1 MALPMRLIVRLLA
14 LPTLLAALVSCGVP
28 HEKAPYASRVQALS
42 NDVVISEVYGGGGGS
57 TGAYR
62 FDFVE
67 LFNRG
72 SATVSLNGWSLQYA
86 SETGGSWS
94 VATLTGSIQPGRYFL
109 VRMGITGS
117 AGQTLPMPDDTGM
130 IAMSGTAGKV
140 ALVNRTTGLSGACP
154 NSTSIVDLVGYGA
167 NTNCSEGMSTPN
179 TSASSSVRRG
189 GNGCFETDNNRNDFT
204 VGTPTPKN
212 ATAAAIN
219 CANMPNDGGVV
230 IIPGDGGCTFI
241 STWPTVDSAAGY
253 QPSNTT
259 AGAELYTQVFEQAD
273 GGMKILSFE
282 AYFGATPK
290 LTLPATRTF
299 AAGDTYGN
307 CELCAILS
315 GGCNDVGTCTEDYFA
330 QGGSGT
336 VTVATEDE
344 GAGRFEGS
352 LTNVRFVAWDFQA
365 DEALPSGACFVV
377 GSAPF
382 SVAWDTDAGMAGG
395 SAGGGRAGGSAGGG
409 SAGGGSAGGGA
420 AVGGG
425 TSSAGGTASTGG
437 GTARVDGGM
446 GGGGNLTTKK
456 ACGCSTG
463 ADAMLAQVLAG
474 LLVLRVTRRRRS

>member
-1 MALPMRLIVRLLA
+1 MRLIVRLLA
-14 LPTLLAALVSCGVP
+14 LPAVLAALVSCGVP

-72 SATVSLNGWSLQYA
+72 SATVSLNGWSIQYA
-86 SETGGSWS
+86 SDTGGSWS
-94 VATLTGSIQPGRYFL
+94 VATLSGSIQPGRYFL
-109 VRMGITGS
+109 VRMGTTGS
-117 AGQTLPMPDDTGM
+117 AGQTLPTPDDTGM
-130 IAMSGTAGKV
+130 IAMSGTAGKI

-179 TSASSSVRRG
+179 TTASSSVRRG

-273 GGMKILSFE
+273 GGMQILSFE
-282 AYFGATPK
+282 AYFGATPP
-290 LTLPATRTF
+290 LMLPATRAF

-315 GGCNDVGTCTEDYFA
+315 GGCDDVGTCTEDYFA

-344 GAGRFEGS
+344 GAGRFEGT

-377 GSAPF
+377 GSTQF
-382 SVAWDTDAGMAGG
+382 SVAWDTDAGM
-395 SAGGGRAGGSAGGG
+395 GGG
-409 SAGGGSAGGGA
+409 SAGGGSAGGGRA
-420 AVGGG
+420 GGTAGGGAAGGGSAGGSAVGGG

-437 GTARVDGGM
+437 GTARLDGGM

>member
-14 LPTLLAALVSCGVP
+14 LPAVLAALVSCGVP

-72 SATVSLNGWSLQYA
+72 SATVSLNGWSIQYA
-86 SETGGSWS
+86 SDTGGSWS
-94 VATLTGSIQPGRYFL
+94 VATLSGSIQPGRYFL
-109 VRMGITGS
+109 VRMGTTGS
-117 AGQTLPMPDDTGM
+117 AGQTLPTPDDTGM

-154 NSTSIVDLVGYGA
+154 TSTSIVDLVGYGA

-179 TSASSSVRRG
+179 TTASSSVRRG

-273 GGMKILSFE
+273 GGMQILSFE
-282 AYFGATPK
+282 AYFGATPP
-290 LTLPATRTF
+290 LMLPATRAF

-344 GAGRFEGS
+344 GAGRFEGT

-377 GSAPF
+377 GSTQF
-382 SVAWDTDAGMAGG
+382 SVAWDTDAGMG
-395 SAGGGRAGGSAGGG
+395 GGSAGGG

-420 AVGGG
+420 AGGGSAGGSAVGGG

-437 GTARVDGGM
+437 GTARLDGGM